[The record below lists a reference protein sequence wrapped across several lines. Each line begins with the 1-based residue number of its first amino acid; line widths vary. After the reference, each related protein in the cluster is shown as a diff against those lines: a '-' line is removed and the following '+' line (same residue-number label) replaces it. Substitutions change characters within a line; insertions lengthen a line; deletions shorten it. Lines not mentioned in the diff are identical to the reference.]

1 MMPPIESRTDKELFF
16 KCENMLN
23 LYIGEVVANNWNRS
37 SNKGNNMEESG
48 KKDWKAIPGLSV
60 EICQEYEQKEQ
71 ASETK

>member
-1 MMPPIESRTDKELFF
+1 MPPIESRTDKELFF

-48 KKDWKAIPGLSV
+48 KKD
-60 EICQEYEQKEQ
+60 
-71 ASETK
+71 